1 MTKLLKQTKT
11 YLKDSRKIS
20 LSDKHFTKLV
30 QYLSAL
36 LKDEAL
42 PEESQDH
49 ALIGNWEHYREFH
62 LGGDVLVIYKVTDR
76 EIILT
81 RMGTHAQL
89 FE

>member
-1 MTKLLKQTKT
+1 MTRLLKQTKT
-11 YLKDSRKIS
+11 YVKDSKRTI

-36 LKDEAL
+36 SKDEAL
-42 PEESQDH
+42 PEESKDH
-49 ALIGNWEHYREFH
+49 ALLANWDGYREFH
-62 LGGDVLVIYKVTDR
+62 LGGDVLVIYKATED

-81 RMGTHAQL
+81 RIGTHSQL

>member
-11 YLKDSRKIS
+11 YLKDSKRTV

-30 QYLSAL
+30 QYLNAL
-36 LKDEAL
+36 SKDETL
-42 PEESQDH
+42 PEESKDH
-49 ALIGNWEHYREFH
+49 ALIGNWEGYREFH
-62 LGGDVLVIYKVTDR
+62 LGGDVLVIYKVTET

-81 RMGTHAQL
+81 RIGTHSQL